1 VKLRR
6 HPVAVLFCI
15 AAALLLQVFAAF
27 FMKRRTS

>member
-6 HPVAVLFCI
+6 HPVVTLLCI
-15 AAALLLQVFAAF
+15 AAALLLQIFAAI

>member
-6 HPVAVLFCI
+6 HPVVTLAFI